1 MIKFIY
7 SEKATKF
14 KKRMY
19 WQRLRGFN
27 IHVNYL
33 SHIQTYNLFPRSGLM
48 LGIGCA
54 LTYHTGVQKLNR
66 IVGNKKNAS
75 YNGLSLTGNS
85 LGAIIVFWGISHL
98 LKTSPFEGSLMTM
111 ACCTLALSMIF
122 TLIYLIPQRYINHH
136 ECKSVSYFFV
146 EPDIF

>member
-1 MIKFIY
+1 
-7 SEKATKF
+7 
-14 KKRMY
+14 
-19 WQRLRGFN
+19 
-27 IHVNYL
+27 
-33 SHIQTYNLFPRSGLM
+33 M

-66 IVGNKKNAS
+66 IVKDKKNAT

-98 LKTSPFEGSLMTM
+98 LKTSPFEESLMTM
-111 ACCTLALSMIF
+111 TWCTLGLSMIF

-136 ECKSVSYFFV
+136 ECKPISDFFV
-146 EPDIF
+146 EPDIL

>member
-1 MIKFIY
+1 
-7 SEKATKF
+7 
-14 KKRMY
+14 
-19 WQRLRGFN
+19 
-27 IHVNYL
+27 
-33 SHIQTYNLFPRSGLM
+33 M

-54 LTYHTGVQKLNR
+54 LTYHTGVQKLNK
-66 IVGNKKNAS
+66 VVKDKKNAT

-111 ACCTLALSMIF
+111 AWCTLGLSMIF

-136 ECKSVSYFFV
+136 ERKFVSNFLLL
-146 EPDIF
+146 